1 MNPYTVSKLC
11 TSRYDEL
18 LMSVST
24 IYIIP
29 RKSPASSGLRMIWL
43 LWLAS
48 TTIEAVIITSSFEEL
63 LDFLTLILELEKN
76 PEPRS

>member
-1 MNPYTVSKLC
+1 
-11 TSRYDEL
+11 
-18 LMSVST
+18 
-24 IYIIP
+24 
-29 RKSPASSGLRMIWL
+29 MIWL

-63 LDFLTLILELEKN
+63 LDFLTLILGLEKN